1 MDTAGRTARDA
12 VKDLQSRMNADIIGQ
27 ERVVER
33 IVIALLANGNVL
45 LEGLPGLAKTRAI
58 KSLSKNLESEFSRIQ
73 FTPDLLPSDVTGGEI
88 LRADGQFEFR
98 KGPVFGNL
106 VLADEINRAPPKVQ
120 SALLEAMEERHVTVA
135 GKSYDLP
142 PLFMV
147 LATQNPIEQEG
158 TYPLPEAQMDRF
170 LMHVRIDYPSDAD
183 EVKVMRLVRAESA
196 AASGKPAEA
205 PTLIPQQVIFDA
217 RAEIDRVTTKD
228 VVETYMV
235 GLIAATRRPAEYG
248 DHLKNW
254 IAVGASPRG
263 TLALD
268 KCART
273 YAWLQ
278 GRDYVTPEDVQAVAH
293 DCLRHRVSLGY
304 EAGAEGV
311 SADAVLDEVVK
322 QVAVAA

>member
-1 MDTAGRTARDA
+1 MDEGAGPTARDA
-12 VKDLQSRMNADIIGQ
+12 VRELQSRINQDIIGQ

-33 IVIALLANGNVL
+33 IVIALLANGNALV
-45 LEGLPGLAKTRAI
+45 EGLPGLAKTRAI
-58 KSLSKNLESEFSRIQ
+58 KSLSKNLESDFSRIQ

-88 LRADGQFEFR
+88 LRSDGQFEFR

-106 VLADEINRAPPKVQ
+106 ILADEINRAPPKVQ

-183 EVKVMRLVRAESA
+183 EVKVMRLVRSET
-196 AASGKPAEA
+196 AASPGGSPPPAR
-205 PTLIPQQVIFDA
+205 IPQQAIFDA

-235 GLIAATRRPAEYG
+235 GLIAATRRPGEFG
-248 DHLKNW
+248 DRLKNW

-263 TLALD
+263 SLALD
-268 KCART
+268 RCSRT
-273 YAWLQ
+273 YAWLK

-293 DCLRHRVSLGY
+293 DCLRHRLSLSY
-304 EAGAEGV
+304 EAGADGMT
-311 SADAVLDEVVK
+311 ADTVLDEVVK
-322 QVAVAA
+322 QVAVAV